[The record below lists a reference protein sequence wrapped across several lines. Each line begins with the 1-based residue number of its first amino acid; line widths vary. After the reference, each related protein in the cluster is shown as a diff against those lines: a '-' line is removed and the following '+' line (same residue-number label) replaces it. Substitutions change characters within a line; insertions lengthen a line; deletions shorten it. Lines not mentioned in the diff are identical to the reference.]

1 VNIRK
6 PQGALAALFLIGLLA
21 IPLAGC
27 SSKTANAGAAES
39 VRQASQR
46 SAEHDSVAFEMNVA
60 MDGSSALALDVQ
72 SEGVYDFESRRMQL
86 AMTVFGQEAE
96 AVLDGSSLYL
106 KMGFLSDKWIKQDLD
121 DESVAS
127 AAQFAEDPTK
137 VLAWLAAAGDSVS
150 EVGSEEIR
158 GEQATHYRAQLDLRQ
173 AASSLD
179 ADAREELESALE
191 MLGTHTLPVDLWVNG
206 DGLPVRVRYEM
217 SFAGSEIEQLKDA
230 KTTFSVDYFDWGKP
244 VTVTV
249 PDPSEVED
257 ASGLLGSLLG
267 D

>member
-1 VNIRK
+1 MGLGV
-6 PQGALAALFLIGLLA
+6 AASLLA
-21 IPLAGC
+21 VLAVGFAGC

-39 VRQASQR
+39 VRQASQA

-60 MDGSSALALDVQ
+60 MDGASALDLDVQ

-86 AMTVFGQEAE
+86 AMNVFGQDAE

-106 KMGFLSDKWIKQDLD
+106 KMAFLSEKWIKQDLD

-127 AAQFAEDPTK
+127 VAQFAEDPTK
-137 VLAWLAAAGDSVS
+137 VLAWLAATGENVS
-150 EVGSEEIR
+150 EVGTEDIR
-158 GEQATHYRAQLDLRQ
+158 GEQATHYRMQLDLRQ
-173 AASSLD
+173 AATLLD
-179 ADAREELESALE
+179 ADAREQLESALE
-191 MLGTHTLPVDLWVNG
+191 MLGTDTLPVDLWVNA

-217 SFAGSEIEQLKDA
+217 AFAGSEIEQLKDA
-230 KTTFSVDYFDWGKP
+230 KTTFSIDYFDWGKP

-257 ASGLLGSLLG
+257 ASGLFGALLG